1 MIKFTKV
8 VNQEPYK
15 YFKDCYDKAHS
26 LEQRNIE
33 AASLSTISFDLKPSS
48 RFINVKYISDKFIFF
63 SNYKSQKGRD
73 IDTNKNICLLFFWNK
88 TNTQIRIEGT
98 IDRSSELFSN
108 KHFLKREFNKNI
120 SAIVSKQSSRLS
132 SYKELESKFD
142 LAAKQYT
149 DKILI
154 RPDYW
159 GGYEITPISFE
170 FWNGS
175 DFRLNK
181 RLKYTLSENNWDKG
195 YLHP

>member
-1 MIKFTKV
+1 MIKFNKI

-15 YFKDCYDKAHS
+15 YFKDCYDKAYV
-26 LEQRNIE
+26 LEQKNIE
-33 AASLSTISFDLKPSS
+33 AASLSTISLDLKPSS
-48 RFINVKYISDKFIFF
+48 RFINVKYIAEKFIFF

-98 IDRSSELFSN
+98 IERSSELFSN
-108 KHFLKREFNKNI
+108 KHFLKRGLNKNI
-120 SAIVSKQSSRLS
+120 SAIISKQSSSLS
-132 SYKELESKFD
+132 SYEELENEFNLASK
-142 LAAKQYT
+142 KYK
-149 DKILI
+149 DKNLK
-154 RPDYW
+154 RPNYW

-181 RLKYTLSENNWDKG
+181 RLKYTLIKDDWHKD

>member
-1 MIKFTKV
+1 MIEFTEV

-15 YFKDCYDKAHS
+15 YFKDCYDKAYL

-73 IDTNKNICLLFFWNK
+73 IDTNKNVCLLFFWNK

-120 SAIVSKQSSRLS
+120 SAIVSKQSARLS
-132 SYKELESKFD
+132 SFKELESKFD
-142 LAAKQYT
+142 LVAKKYV
-149 DKILI
+149 DKNLI
-154 RPDYW
+154 RPDSW

-181 RLKYTLSENNWDKG
+181 RLKYTLSQDNWDKG
-195 YLHP
+195 YLQP